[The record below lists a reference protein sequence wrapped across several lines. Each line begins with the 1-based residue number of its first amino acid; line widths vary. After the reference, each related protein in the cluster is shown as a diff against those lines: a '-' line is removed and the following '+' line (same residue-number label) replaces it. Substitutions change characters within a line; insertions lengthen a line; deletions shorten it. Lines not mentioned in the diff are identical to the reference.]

1 MGIWWEVCGR
11 VWLFKNNVDTDQI
24 LPGYV
29 MSVPR
34 EKLRE
39 YAMGG
44 SEQPEF
50 AKMVKPGDVIVAGE
64 NFGCGSSREQAPV
77 ALQEAGVSLVVARS
91 FARIF
96 RRNCINIGLPV
107 LAADLLPSVLQG
119 DEIRVDIRK
128 GTIYIVK
135 TGSLV
140 YGNKLSASVLETLE
154 CGGLIN
160 KVRRQLGSGI

>member
-1 MGIWWEVCGR
+1 MSNWWEVCGK

-24 LPGYV
+24 LPGYA
-29 MSVPR
+29 MSAPC

-39 YAMGG
+39 YAMAG

-50 AKMVKPGDVIVAGE
+50 AQMVKSGDVIVAGE

-77 ALQEAGVSLVVARS
+77 ALKETGVSLVVARS

-107 LAADLLPSVLQG
+107 LTADLLPYVRQG
-119 DEIRVDIRK
+119 DEIRADIRE

-140 YGNKLSASVLETLE
+140 YGEKLSANVLETLE